1 MSRLICCMALW
12 LGCLLPFAAAA
23 GKNIA
28 PTVSL
33 TAPAN
38 GANFT
43 APAILT
49 LAATATD
56 SDGAIAKVEF
66 YRGGA
71 TLIGTATTPP
81 YSVTWSNVPAGSYSL
96 TAKATDNRGK
106 ATTSTAVSVT
116 VNAAPP
122 NTPPTVSLTAPANGA
137 SFTEPAT
144 VTLAASAAD
153 ADGGVA
159 KVEFYQGATLIGT
172 ATSAP
177 YAYAWSNVP
186 AGSYTLTARATDNL
200 GASTTS
206 GPVNIA
212 VGKTNLPPLVVLTAP
227 AYCGAFDTAS
237 GIDLNADAVDP
248 DGSVVRVDYYAGD
261 TLVGSAANP
270 SSYSAGTVYPFHW
283 TGMAAGTYTLRARA
297 TDSRGAVAVSD
308 PITLTLAPPNQ
319 PPSVYLTAPASGAVF
334 GSTAPII
341 VAVEASDSD
350 GGVAKVEFHADYALI
365 GTATAP
371 PYTVVWNGAKSAGQY
386 ALTAQVTDNRGAVTV
401 SQDVL
406 ITISAN
412 APPTVS
418 LTAPATGASF
428 TAPATV
434 NLAASAADT
443 DGSIARV
450 DFYRGTT
457 LIGTATSAPYVYT
470 WSGVPAGSYTLTAK
484 ATDNL
489 GTTTTSAPV
498 SITVNAPPPNTP
510 PTVSLT
516 APANGASFTAPATI
530 NLGASAADADGG
542 IAKVEFFQGAALIG
556 TVTSAPYAYVWTAV
570 PAGSYTLT
578 AKAADN
584 LGATTASAPVSILV
598 NAFGLTIVSPVDGAT
613 VAGDHVTVSGSFQA
627 PPHSGI
633 SVNGV
638 VAVVV
643 DSDFYA
649 HDVPISAGPQTLTA
663 TLTTLD
669 GKTASQSISVTGAP
683 APGVQINAS
692 PQSGLPPLEVN
703 FTITNTTPSPI
714 QKVEIDWDGNGTF
727 DLTMSGD
734 FTLTYSTPW
743 TYRTAVKVTLADGSA
758 YTQSFPIVVQDAAQM
773 DQMFKSLWSGM
784 NDALIA
790 GDKAAALNYLSP
802 PARAKYGPVFDVL
815 MPHMAEIV
823 GSYSQPQLGNYS
835 EGMAEYAIGRT
846 INGTRH
852 VFLIYFLQ
860 DPSGI
865 WRLDSM

>member
-38 GANFT
+38 GA
-43 APAILT
+43 
-49 LAATATD
+49 
-56 SDGAIAKVEF
+56 
-66 YRGGA
+66 
-71 TLIGTATTPP
+71 
-81 YSVTWSNVPAGSYSL
+81 
-96 TAKATDNRGK
+96 
-106 ATTSTAVSVT
+106 
-116 VNAAPP
+116 
-122 NTPPTVSLTAPANGA
+122 

-159 KVEFYQGATLIGT
+159 KVEFYPCASLIGT

-212 VGKTNLPPLVVLTAP
+212 VGKTNLPPLAVLTAP

-341 VAVEASDSD
+341 VAADASDSD

-401 SQDVL
+401 SQDVP

-412 APPTVS
+412 TPPTVS
-418 LTAPATGASF
+418 LIAPASGASF

-434 NLAASAADT
+434 NLGASASDA
-443 DGSIARV
+443 DGSIAKV
-450 DFYRGTT
+450 EFYQGAT
-457 LIGTATSAPYVYT
+457 LIGTATSAPYAYAWT
-470 WSGVPAGSYTLTAK
+470 AVPAGSYSLTAK

-489 GTTTTSAPV
+489 GATTTSAPA

-516 APANGASFTAPATI
+516 APVNGASFTASATI
-530 NLGASAADADGG
+530 NLGASADDADGS
-542 IAKVEFFQGAALIG
+542 IARVDFYQGATLIG
-556 TVTSAPYAYVWTAV
+556 TATSAPYAYAWTAV

-578 AKAADN
+578 AKATDN
-584 LGATTASAPVSILV
+584 LGASATSAPVSILV
-598 NAFGLTIVSPVDGAT
+598 DAFGLTILSPADGAT
-613 VAGDHVTVSGSFQA
+613 MAGDHVTVSGSFLA

-638 VAVVV
+638 VAVVAG
-643 DSDFYA
+643 SDFYA

-669 GKTASQSISVTGAP
+669 GKTASQSLSVTGAP

-734 FTLTYSTPW
+734 FSLAYSTPW
-743 TYRTAVKVTLADGSA
+743 TYRTAVKVTLADGSV
-758 YTQSFPIVVQDAAQM
+758 YTQSFPIVVQDAAEM

-790 GDKAAALNYLSP
+790 GDKATALNYLSP
-802 PARAKYGPVFDVL
+802 PARVKYGPVFDTL
-815 MPHMAEIV
+815 ALDL
-823 GSYSQPQLGNYS
+823 PQIFASCSTPQSAGIS
-835 EGMAEYAIGRT
+835 PEMGEYVINRT
-846 INGTRH
+846 TDGVNQ
-852 VFLIYFLQ
+852 VFFIYFLRGA
-860 DPSGI
+860 DGV